1 MYFIKIHSNNYK
13 NSLQKGI
20 EETFKPLNHML
31 VADPVEF
38 LKHVQQKVTELNAKN
53 PRCTPARV
61 DYYFEQH
68 TGDLSKSV
76 YVFAGDWTYNIHL
89 HLVIGELV
97 L

>member
-1 MYFIKIHSNNYK
+1 MYFIKIYSNNYK

-53 PRCTPARV
+53 PRAHQPECIITLNSILEICQNQYIFRLA
-61 DYYFEQH
+61 
-68 TGDLSKSV
+68 TGRTI
-76 YVFAGDWTYNIHL
+76 YTFI
-89 HLVIGELV
+89 
-97 L
+97 